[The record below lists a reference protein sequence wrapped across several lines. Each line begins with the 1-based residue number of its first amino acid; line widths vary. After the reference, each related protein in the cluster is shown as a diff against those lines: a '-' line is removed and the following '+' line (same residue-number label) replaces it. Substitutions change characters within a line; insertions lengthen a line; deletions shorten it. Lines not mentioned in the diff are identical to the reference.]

1 MNTNTENTSTEQAE
15 GLSMGQ
21 AIEQGSEGASEQAA
35 SLAALVAQAGPEPGQ
50 EGAQQGAEGAG
61 QQEPER
67 VPLSV
72 ELADAIAAGVTLLA
86 PVFPTLE
93 RVYTQQTVQR
103 LAVATERV
111 CVKRGWLQNG
121 LFGGASEE
129 LMLAAVVL
137 PVALST
143 WAAVKADLIA
153 ARIEQKPWLSWVAK
167 VRGWFG
173 GDRREREKAQAE
185 AMQEP
190 GAASVTVGTVA
201 PA

>member
-1 MNTNTENTSTEQAE
+1 MNTNTENTHTEQGE

-21 AIEQGSEGASEQAA
+21 ALEQASEADSEMAA
-35 SLAALVAQAGPEPGQ
+35 SLAALQAQAGPEPGQ
-50 EGAQQGAEGAG
+50 EGQQGAEGMEA
-61 QQEPER
+61 QEHER

-72 ELADAIAAGVTLLA
+72 ELADAIAMGVNVLA
-86 PVFPTLE
+86 PMFPTLE

-111 CVKRGWLQNG
+111 CNKRGWLQGG
-121 LFGGASEE
+121 LFGGQSEE
-129 LMLAAVVL
+129 VMLAAVLV

-143 WAAVKADLIA
+143 WAAIKADLIA
-153 ARIEQKPWLSWVAK
+153 ARIEQKPWLSWAAK

-173 GDRREREKAQAE
+173 GGKRAKAEDE
-185 AMQEP
+185 APQEP
-190 GAASVTVGTVA
+190 GAATVAMGTV